1 MRKTFKEDNLLNL
14 SKLSQT
20 SSNSLDKKFLSN
32 KNNKYLKL
40 FCNNCKKTPI
50 INLNYKNEK
59 ILISHKCKNNIVST
73 SIEKFLDKY
82 IIIKKNDKRKLTE
95 IIGKESE
102 MIIKNNIANNFLEN
116 INTKNYNHKIDINY
130 YKKQIKNAE
139 NYLKNIENIKNYF
152 NKKIN
157 EINKL
162 YNIYKDLN
170 EKELILAK
178 YLLNIYNYKETKQ
191 SIKNILNILNFNFIN
206 NNFNDN
212 DNNNHHNYFSLEE
225 FHMFLST
232 TKNFILKETLKK
244 IEEKKIIEFNN
255 EHNNSIFCL
264 LYLKDKRIASSG
276 YDNNIFIYNK
286 DSFEIDIKIKE
297 HEGCVWFIA
306 QNSKENL
313 ISCSYDKTIKI
324 IELFKDSYKIL
335 QILTHHSDSVLKVIE
350 LHNGNLVSCSNDKN
364 IIIWEEKSN
373 LYLYKKTLEGHKDIV
388 YSIIEINEN
397 EIVSASRWE
406 KSLFFWNIE
415 NNNYNYILNNIDC
428 GSSSNCLFSLNDKY
442 FIVGGLNCI
451 YIIDSKVY
459 SIINIIDYNCED
471 SYMRCFYKINDNI
484 ILSGN
489 GAGNI
494 QQWEINKNDYNWKLI
509 SVNNNV
515 HTDYINSIIMD
526 DEGRIFTCSCDKS
539 IKIFCD
545 E

>member
-73 SIEKFLDKY
+73 SIEKFLDKN
-82 IIIKKNDKRKLTE
+82 ILIKKNDKRKLTE

-102 MIIKNNIANNFLEN
+102 MIIKNNIANNFLE
-116 INTKNYNHKIDINY
+116 INTKNNNNHKIDINY

-286 DSFEIDIKIKE
+286 DSFEIDIKMKE

-406 KSLFFWNIE
+406 KSLFLWNIE

>member
-73 SIEKFLDKY
+73 SIEKFLDKN
-82 IIIKKNDKRKLTE
+82 ILIKKNDKRKLTE

-102 MIIKNNIANNFLEN
+102 MIIKNNIANNFLE
-116 INTKNYNHKIDINY
+116 INTKNNNNHKIDINY

>member
-20 SSNSLDKKFLSN
+20 SANSLDKKFLSN

-73 SIEKFLDKY
+73 SIEKFLDKN
-82 IIIKKNDKRKLTE
+82 ILIKKNDKRKLTE

-102 MIIKNNIANNFLEN
+102 MIIKNNIANNFLE
-116 INTKNYNHKIDINY
+116 INTKNNNNHKIDINY

>member
-232 TKNFILKETLKK
+232 TKNFILKETIKK

-406 KSLFFWNIE
+406 KSLYFWNIK
-415 NNNYNYILNNIDC
+415 NNNNIYILNNIDC
-428 GSSSNCLFSLNDKY
+428 GSSSNCLFLINDKY

>member
-1 MRKTFKEDNLLNL
+1 MM
-14 SKLSQT
+14 
-20 SSNSLDKKFLSN
+20 
-32 KNNKYLKL
+32 
-40 FCNNCKKTPI
+40 I
-50 INLNYKNEK
+50 I
-59 ILISHKCKNNIVST
+59 IV
-73 SIEKFLDKY
+73 
-82 IIIKKNDKRKLTE
+82 IIIK
-95 IIGKESE
+95 II
-102 MIIKNNIANNFLEN
+102 
-116 INTKNYNHKIDINY
+116 
-130 YKKQIKNAE
+130 
-139 NYLKNIENIKNYF
+139 
-152 NKKIN
+152 
-157 EINKL
+157 INK
-162 YNIYKDLN
+162 
-170 EKELILAK
+170 
-178 YLLNIYNYKETKQ
+178 
-191 SIKNILNILNFNFIN
+191 
-206 NNFNDN
+206 
-212 DNNNHHNYFSLEE
+212 
-225 FHMFLST
+225 
-232 TKNFILKETLKK
+232 
-244 IEEKKIIEFNN
+244 IE
-255 EHNNSIFCL
+255 
-264 LYLKDKRIASSG
+264 
-276 YDNNIFIYNK
+276 
-286 DSFEIDIKIKE
+286 IKIKE

-484 ILSGN
+484 ILSAN
-489 GAGNI
+489 GVGNI

>member
-232 TKNFILKETLKK
+232 TKNFILKETIKK